1 MITRKEKLLIRLF
14 DRKIH
19 IMHELE
25 KLLGEDNMVL
35 IYELLNVNE
44 QLNDLNLDD
53 EEIEVLD

>member
-1 MITRKEKLLIRLF
+1 MKTRKEKLLINLF

-35 IYELLNVNE
+35 IYELLKVNE
-44 QLNDLNLDD
+44 EINSLKLDD

>member
-1 MITRKEKLLIRLF
+1 MKTRKEKLLIKLF

-25 KLLGEDNMVL
+25 KLLSEDNMVL
-35 IYELLNVNE
+35 IYELLKVNE
-44 QLNDLNLDD
+44 EINSLKLDD

>member
-1 MITRKEKLLIRLF
+1 
-14 DRKIH
+14 
-19 IMHELE
+19 MHELE